1 MKTCL
6 IILCFIIV
14 LAFYHANFLYSQGQT
29 NTGEKLNYRFEYT
42 MQGQTTGV
50 ILFMFRYRF
59 FFHASASV
67 LLSARKIDQKTMQFN
82 FHDIDKTGYLLCTRG
97 FSGKRVFI
105 GAADYNPLNDQQI
118 LDTGMQKFEKAAPE
132 YYHFINDQ
140 KVFSFKILSQGEK
153 ALAFKRDISGIHR
166 DCFNNIQLKSES
178 AVYHPNFY
186 FKIYSILMDM
196 VKVYNHSCLP
206 GDMQKISELN
216 PAMTWESPELDFTG
230 DINRIGSQAAKAVED
245 MVKFKQKLPFK
256 LKYRVVS
263 STSRKITI
271 SGEARPA
278 VEIFGSYKIDHVT
291 RFIELQLPDG
301 IVLQDKYRVEIWK
314 TKGKGGF
321 VELSLSLIR

>member
-1 MKTCL
+1 MKMYL
-6 IILCFIIV
+6 IILFFIIV
-14 LAFYHANFLYSQGQT
+14 WVFSHPNFLYSEDKT
-29 NTGEKLNYRFEYT
+29 SKGEKLHYRFEYT
-42 MQGQTTGV
+42 MQGHTTGL
-50 ILFMFRYRF
+50 ILFLFRYRF

-67 LLSARKIDQKTMQFN
+67 LLSAQKIDQKTTQFN
-82 FHDIDKTGYLLCTRG
+82 FHGIDKTGYLLCTRG
-97 FSGKRVFI
+97 FNGKRVFI
-105 GAADYNPLNDQQI
+105 GAADYSPLSDQQI

-132 YYHFINDQ
+132 YYRFINDQ
-140 KVFSFKILSQGEK
+140 KAFSFKILSFGEK
-153 ALAFKRDISGIHR
+153 TLGFKRDISGIHK
-166 DCFNNIQLKSES
+166 DCSNDMKLDSES

-196 VKVYNHSCLP
+196 IKVYNHSCLP
-206 GDMQKISELN
+206 GGMPKISELK
-216 PAMTWESPELDFTG
+216 PGITWESTELDFTG

-263 STSRKITI
+263 NTSQKITI

-301 IVLQDKYRVEIWK
+301 IVLLDKCRVEIWK

-321 VELSLSLIR
+321 VEVSLSLVR